1 MDIQENWEKALK
13 FTEIIRP
20 RVEPLAVFAAT
31 ELPYIFLAESL
42 VNMGDTVVRQGKV
55 LVEKP
60 SIILPS
66 NLPQFE
72 GFDSEE
78 EAVWNSLMMANFLFI
93 RGVRFPSMKYNNKTD
108 SLDIYEGK
116 LKAAIEHYRQNLQK
130 KENVSTGLIIGLE
143 DCWQFSVLIFIA
155 SQVMRQAEGDI
166 KKLWDKFHHEGGA
179 F

>member
-20 RVEPLAVFAAT
+20 RIEPLAVFNAT
-31 ELPYIFLAESL
+31 ELAYIFLAESL
-42 VNMGDTVVRQGKV
+42 VNKGDTIVRQGKI

-60 SIILPS
+60 SIILPP

-78 EAVWNSLMMANFLFI
+78 MPDWNSLMTANFLFI
-93 RGVRFPSMKYNNKTD
+93 RGVRFPSMKYNHKTE
-108 SLDIYEGK
+108 SLDLYEGR
-116 LKAAIEHYRQNLQK
+116 LQEAIRHYHQDLQK
-130 KENVSTGLIIGLE
+130 KENVSTGLIIGSE
-143 DCWQFSVLIFIA
+143 DCWRFSVLIFIA
-155 SQVMRQAEGDI
+155 SQVMRQAEGDM
-166 KKLWDKFHHEGGA
+166 KKLWDKFHREGGA